1 MHYQKTQLTFMSDSI
16 IVASNH
22 TNYKSIAG
30 CVSQQNHVIVNKF
43 FFMFNPF
50 LQCTNNNNVIKTVI

>member
-43 FFMFNPF
+43 FLYLILF
-50 LQCTNNNNVIKTVI
+50 CNVRTTKM